1 MSFGLA
7 SSAFA
12 RHYLRN
18 LGCCLFLALLRCFSS
33 GRSPRTPMYSMHV
46 DAVLPH
52 RVAPFG
58 YLRIITP
65 ICGSPKLFAACRV
78 LHRLLM
84 PRHSPCALLSFTY
97 SAIAVELCRLNRF
110 LTKLYTLK
118 SLPFVCSALSCA
130 PLLPC
135 FVFSS
140 VQFSR
145 YM

>member
-1 MSFGLA
+1 
-7 SSAFA
+7 
-12 RHYLRN
+12 
-18 LGCCLFLALLRCFSS
+18 
-33 GRSPRTPMYSMHV
+33 MYSMHV

-118 SLPFVCSALSCA
+118 KSSFCLQRTLVRPSVALLCLLFCSVFKVHVEGTGIPSKLNNVRPKKSDLESAGSLTGMSP
-130 PLLPC
+130 
-135 FVFSS
+135 
-140 VQFSR
+140 
-145 YM
+145 